1 MYLFNI
7 PSIMDTTYGM
17 KIIKDS
23 RFSYIRP
30 IDGVT
35 RLKLYNCSNIT
46 GLENIVHKGGQVV
59 VEILTGCLILRTGD
73 TYHVE
78 IGIFHIADGSYS
90 SNLRFF
96 SYIVKKKYIT
106 VNEDIA
112 SIQQQ
117 KLSISLS
124 YL

>member
-1 MYLFNI
+1 MYPVNTS
-7 PSIMDTTYGM
+7 SIIDTTDGM
-17 KIIKDS
+17 KTIKES
-23 RFSYIRP
+23 MFSDLRP

-35 RLKLYNCSNIT
+35 RLKLYNYSNIT
-46 GLENIVHKGGQVV
+46 GLENLVHKGGQVV
-59 VEILTGCLILRTGD
+59 VEIPNGCLILRTGD

-96 SYIVKKKYIT
+96 SCIVKKKYIT